1 MLYERM
7 STLFA
12 VLSLSAAT
20 ATGII
25 VILAIVQRLTH
36 ASVTTR
42 FFAELQP
49 VSLWIGWFVAAVT
62 MSGSL
67 YYSLVQHLH
76 PCPLCWLQRVCVYP
90 FAVVL
95 LIAAIKKDTKIW
107 RYVMPMAIIGVVV
120 AAYHTQLQA
129 FPDQKGFCNLV
140 DPCNNREVWKFGF
153 VSLPFMDLIALLF
166 IITLTLAATVERA
179 EPEEVDA

>member
-12 VLSLSAAT
+12 VLSLCAAT
-20 ATGII
+20 ATGIVI
-25 VILAIVQRLTH
+25 ILAIVQRLTH

-49 VSLWIGWFVAAVT
+49 VSLWIAWFVAAVT

-76 PCPLCWLQRVCVYP
+76 PCPLCWFQRVCVYP
-90 FAVVL
+90 LAAVL
-95 LIAAIKKDTKIW
+95 LIAALKKDTKIW

-129 FPDQKGFCNLV
+129 YPDQKGFCNLV

-153 VSLPFMDLIALLF
+153 VSLPFMDLTALLF

-179 EPEEVDA
+179 EPEEVDG